1 MASLIKAK
9 IQSAAG
15 GGGDQVAEAEEVEKY
30 KLLVTAGPSYDES
43 QHEVVK
49 VNSGEPVHVENEFL
63 RAKIT
68 VRVRGFGGRGLPTTS
83 PDSTP
88 YFSDPSHEKDQY
100 SIGFSFVPK
109 RDLPSVDTVWGNDF
123 DHPISKKLPPG
134 FNTAFKIVKEFI
146 DPGLSCDAYA
156 DEPWLYGPC
165 LSCWFAF
172 RIGEKIKEGA
182 DFPGPNDQ
190 HAMHEGGDGSGQEVR
205 TKHGIPNK
213 SEKRRKFFLDAHH
226 REDFVFEKGRLYEAD
241 FYNPYIDFPNFS
253 LKLPGFS
260 LKVIK
265 YIDQQSHC
273 LRYVFKN
280 RSTNEVYLNVNF
292 RLLWGE
298 QLQKALQ
305 RDRDGKQAGG
315 NGQGG
320 LSQAIPAIL
329 NGGPQASG
337 PTPPAQQNQ
346 NGARGQDLSNR
357 ANPGPVQA
365 GPQESAPAPPT
376 QQNHNVT
383 RGQETFNQAN
393 PGPGQVGPQASGPAP
408 PTQQIHNGSR
418 GQEYSNLAYPA
429 AGQDGPQASAPMPPT
444 QPSTR
449 QDVQQHPG
457 TISLAEY
464 LQSDGGTPVTSGRA
478 TPAVQPHP
486 GDQLAAGMY
495 KSDTEA
501 LTRMLKDTSTSDK
514 TGTEERLLGSN
525 VD

>member
-1 MASLIKAK
+1 MASIIKAK
-9 IQSAAG
+9 IQNASG
-15 GGGDQVAEAEEVEKY
+15 GGGDSVAEAEEVEKY

-49 VNSGEPVHVENEFL
+49 VNSGEPVCVENEFL
-63 RAKIT
+63 RAKVT
-68 VRVRGFGGRGLPTTS
+68 VRVRGFGGRGLPSTS
-83 PDSTP
+83 PDSTA
-88 YFSDPSHEKDQY
+88 YFNDPSHEKDQY

-109 RDLPSVDTVWGNDF
+109 QDLPSVNTVWGNDF

-172 RIGEKIKEGA
+172 RIGEKVKEGA

-190 HAMHEGGDGSGQEVR
+190 QAMHEGGDGSGQDVR
-205 TKHGIPNK
+205 TKHGIPDK

-241 FYNPYIDFPNFS
+241 FYNLYIDFPNFS

-280 RSTNEVYLNVNF
+280 RAANQVYLNVNF

-320 LSQAIPAIL
+320 LSQATPAIL
-329 NGGPQASG
+329 NGSPQASAPAP
-337 PTPPAQQNQ
+337 PTQQNQ

-357 ANPGPVQA
+357 ANPSPV
-365 GPQESAPAPPT
+365 
-376 QQNHNVT
+376 
-383 RGQETFNQAN
+383 
-393 PGPGQVGPQASGPAP
+393 QVGPQASGPAP
-408 PTQQIHNGSR
+408 LPQQNHNGPR
-418 GQEYSNLAYPA
+418 GQEPSNRANQGTA
-429 AGQDGPQASAPMPPT
+429 QVNAQTSAPTPPT
-444 QPSTR
+444 EPSTR
-449 QDVQQHPG
+449 QNVQHHPA
-457 TISLAEY
+457 TISLGEY
-464 LQSDGGTPVTSGRA
+464 LQPNGATPMTSGRA
-478 TPAVQPHP
+478 TPTMQLHP
-486 GDQLAAGMY
+486 GDHHAAGTNN
-495 KSDTEA
+495 SDTEA
-501 LTRMLKDTSTSDK
+501 LTRMLKNTSTDDK

>member
-1 MASLIKAK
+1 MASIIKAK
-9 IQSAAG
+9 IQNASG
-15 GGGDQVAEAEEVEKY
+15 GGGDSVAEAEEVEKY

-63 RAKIT
+63 RAKVT
-68 VRVRGFGGRGLPTTS
+68 VRVRGFGGRGLPSTS

-88 YFSDPSHEKDQY
+88 YFNDPSHEKDQY

-109 RDLPSVDTVWGNDF
+109 QDLPSVNTVWGN
-123 DHPISKKLPPG
+123 KKLPPG

-190 HAMHEGGDGSGQEVR
+190 QAMHEGGDGSGLEVR
-205 TKHGIPNK
+205 TKHGIPDK

-280 RSTNEVYLNVNF
+280 RAANQVYLNVNF

-320 LSQAIPAIL
+320 LSQATPAIL
-329 NGGPQASG
+329 NGGPQASAPAA
-337 PTPPAQQNQ
+337 PTQQTH
-346 NGARGQDLSNR
+346 NGSRGQETFDR
-357 ANPGPVQA
+357 ANPGPVQV
-365 GPQESAPAPPT
+365 GPQASAPAPPT
-376 QQNHNVT
+376 QQNHST
-383 RGQETFNQAN
+383 ARGQDPSIRAD
-393 PGPGQVGPQASGPAP
+393 PGPVQVGPQASGPAP
-408 PTQQIHNGSR
+408 PTQQNHNGARS
-418 GQEYSNLAYPA
+418 QEYSNRAYPA
-429 AGQDGPQASAPMPPT
+429 AGQVGPQASAPMPPI

-449 QDVQQHPG
+449 QNVQHHPA
-457 TISLAEY
+457 TISLDEY
-464 LQSDGGTPVTSGRA
+464 LQSNSGTPMASGRA
-478 TPAVQPHP
+478 TPSIQPQP
-486 GDQLAAGMY
+486 GDHHAAGTNN
-495 KSDTEA
+495 SDTEA

-525 VD
+525 TS